1 MGRRVC
7 RIRASSSTTTL
18 WGTGFL
24 VGPGSILT
32 NCHVVRHVVGQPNPD
47 VTFQFDYRVRP
58 DGSTSDGVTLGP
70 NTGGDGWL
78 VCSSP
83 HSKYDLEVA
92 PTGLPTD
99 EELDYA
105 LVRIA
110 GEPGTERGWV
120 DITSAPS
127 AAPDQSLAILQHP
140 DKAPLKLALDTK
152 AILALNGNQTRVT
165 YRTNTIGGSSGS
177 PCFNMDWQP
186 VALHHSGDP
195 AAPDF
200 PATRNQGIPF
210 GAITKHVARHA
221 RPGHCPA
228 GEAHQ
233 RTKEAARHGPARRL
247 SREADLRRFVR
258 DGFSKEIMSSLA
270 RTTASARSSTRSSKK
285 PIRFRWLGQRVGD
298 QARRGQ
304 AEKRGR
310 AAVDNRV
317 AGHRPRRCAA
327 WRNGGRDEN
336 GASSGL
342 LCELHQRIGV
352 GRSGSPGIWRT
363 PAIPWW
369 CRHGTS
375 PG

>member
-1 MGRRVC
+1 MPLTGKQKKELDAALRDAYRTRSALRRMIARECERNLDDFTGTDGLEHVVFELVEEADSDGWIDRLLVGAIVGKPGNLSLRALHDRAWPINDPDLPSRRELESLVEPNLRFVDSDAWFVEGQAMGRRVC

-221 RPGHCPA
+221 PA
-228 GEAHQ
+228 GAL
-233 RTKEAARHGPARRL
+233 P
-247 SREADLRRFVR
+247 
-258 DGFSKEIMSSLA
+258 
-270 RTTASARSSTRSSKK
+270 
-285 PIRFRWLGQRVGD
+285 
-298 QARRGQ
+298 
-304 AEKRGR
+304 GR
-310 AAVDNRV
+310 
-317 AGHRPRRCAA
+317 
-327 WRNGGRDEN
+327 
-336 GASSGL
+336 
-342 LCELHQRIGV
+342 
-352 GRSGSPGIWRT
+352 
-363 PAIPWW
+363 
-369 CRHGTS
+369 
-375 PG
+375 